1 MLEIVVD
8 FYSSVSRV
16 RLFKSWRVSEQRNA
30 QKKLWQIPDET
41 KSMRWL
47 SFWISFRVDKVAVK
61 VIRDFSFFCC
71 ARELSTFL
79 FDFFSLFCRSFATC
93 SGINNINTK
102 ATHFS
107 VCVFF
112 SLLFSKKTT
121 NDETKLEFELKTKD
135 CFYQNR
141 NFRNRKNDRFNRK
154 MASREKHFKVESER
168 TKSDKSIEMI

>member
-1 MLEIVVD
+1 MLEIVAD

-16 RLFKSWRVSEQRNA
+16 RLFKTWRVPERRNA
-30 QKKLWQIPDET
+30 QKNLWQIPDET

-61 VIRDFSFFCC
+61 VIRDFSFFFCC

-112 SLLFSKKTT
+112 FFTFFKEDEERWNEVGIRVENERLFLSKSKFP
-121 NDETKLEFELKTKD
+121 KPKKRPI
-135 CFYQNR
+135 QQ
-141 NFRNRKNDRFNRK
+141 KNGVSWE
-154 MASREKHFKVESER
+154 AL
-168 TKSDKSIEMI
+168 